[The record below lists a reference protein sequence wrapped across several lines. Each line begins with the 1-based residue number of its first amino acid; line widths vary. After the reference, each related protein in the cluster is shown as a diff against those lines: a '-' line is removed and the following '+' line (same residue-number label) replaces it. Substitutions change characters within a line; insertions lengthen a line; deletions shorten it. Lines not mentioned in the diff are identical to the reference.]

1 MNNINGLRDRLFDL
15 LDGVKSGSVD
25 LDTAKTAVQV
35 ADRIIDT
42 ARVETEFLRV
52 TESPSGTGFIEPGR
66 TAAALP
72 KVERGMA
79 GVAQQLK
86 ALS

>member
-1 MNNINGLRDRLFDL
+1 MNNINALRDRLFDL

-25 LDTAKTAVQV
+25 LETAKTAVQV

-52 TESPSGTGFIEPGR
+52 TESPKGTGFIEPVQAP
-66 TAAALP
+66 TALP
-72 KVERGMA
+72 KVERGIA
-79 GVAQQLK
+79 GVAQTLK
-86 ALS
+86 ALA